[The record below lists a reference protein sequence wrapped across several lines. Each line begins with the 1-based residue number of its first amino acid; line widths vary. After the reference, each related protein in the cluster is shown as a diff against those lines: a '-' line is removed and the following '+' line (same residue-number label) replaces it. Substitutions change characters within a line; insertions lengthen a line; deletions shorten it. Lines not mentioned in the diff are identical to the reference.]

1 MGRRVLIIVAGLLA
15 AAVLLGY
22 GLSVWGRGD
31 MLTIHYYDTVNN
43 TWDTELY
50 ETRET
55 GLTAADTAGRAIGR
69 LERIQEQNAAW
80 RTLPRGYIAELSLDG
95 SVYTVRF
102 TPEFSGLTL
111 LEMNIAASS
120 VVYTLTEIPG
130 IESVLFYSGDTEFTL
145 AGTLP
150 GPLDRSRLFLSAE
163 LLPDNVGT
171 QLITLYFLNK
181 ADNAL
186 TAVQRRVAFNPSRSI
201 ENIIIDELIAGPDDE
216 GQQSLIPS
224 DAKLRENVRV
234 DSGICYVDFTA
245 DFLTRYANEES
256 LTLAVYS
263 IVNTLLDN
271 TGATQVQLLF
281 AGDRTAAQHSVI
293 DLGGTISRN

>member
-1 MGRRVLIIVAGLLA
+1 MGRRALIIVAGLLI
-15 AAVLLGY
+15 AAVLLVY

-31 MLTIHYYDTVNN
+31 MLTIYYYDTVNN
-43 TWDTELY
+43 IWGGELY
-50 ETRET
+50 ETRES
-55 GLTAADTAGRAIGR
+55 GLSAADAGSRALNR
-69 LERIQEQNAAW
+69 LERLPEQNAAW
-80 RTLPRGYIAELSLDG
+80 RTLPRDNIADRSLDG

-102 TPEFSGLTL
+102 VPEFEGLTR
-111 LEMNIAASS
+111 LEMNIAVSS

-130 IESVLFYSGDTEFTL
+130 IDSVLFYSGDTEFTL
-145 AGTLP
+145 AGTFP

-163 LLPDNVGT
+163 LLPDNAAT
-171 QLITLYFLNK
+171 PLLTLYFLSS

-186 TAVQRRVAFNPSRSI
+186 TAVQRRVALNPSRPI
-201 ENIIIDELIAGPDDE
+201 ESIIIDELIAGPDVE
-216 GQQSLIPS
+216 GQQGLIPS
-224 DAKLRENVRV
+224 DARLRDNVRV

-245 DFLTRYANEES
+245 DFLTRYVSEEN

-281 AGDRTAAQHSVI
+281 GGDRTAAQHSVI